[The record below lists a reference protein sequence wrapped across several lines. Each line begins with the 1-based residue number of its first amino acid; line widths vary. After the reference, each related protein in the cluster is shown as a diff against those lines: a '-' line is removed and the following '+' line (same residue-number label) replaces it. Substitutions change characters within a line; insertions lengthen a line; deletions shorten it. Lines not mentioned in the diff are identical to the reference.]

1 MSMRKR
7 FPLSPTLV
15 VLDIAGALLVARG
28 AWLSVHD
35 ADGIWHILAGL
46 LLMVPLA
53 VQIIN
58 LKTGREKSGSRGG

>member
-28 AWLSVHD
+28 AWLSVND